1 MRNRVFQIKGKQE
14 QNSHEEQVWLF
25 EEQKQGSCGW
35 TIVRNG
41 ERITWDKRG
50 KQGLDYAGLC
60 RLWSGVQILFWVL

>member
-1 MRNRVFQIKGKQE
+1 MCWDMKKDKKLITGILRNRVFQIKGKQE

-41 ERITWDKRG
+41 ERIT
-50 KQGLDYAGLC
+50 
-60 RLWSGVQILFWVL
+60 